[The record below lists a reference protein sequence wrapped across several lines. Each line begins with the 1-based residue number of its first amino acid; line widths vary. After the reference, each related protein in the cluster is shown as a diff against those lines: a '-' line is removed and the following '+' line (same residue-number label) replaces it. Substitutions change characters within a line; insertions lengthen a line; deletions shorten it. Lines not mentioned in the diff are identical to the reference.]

1 MCVSRSL
8 IEGADPDASQPVERE
23 WNDRW
28 KDGGSATIEKLFEIS
43 YSPVIAAEKESYASV
58 RI

>member
-1 MCVSRSL
+1 M
-8 IEGADPDASQPVERE
+8 EGADPDASQPVERE